1 MPHALESYVA
11 IADALALLLKP
22 HAEVVLHDLER
33 GTIFHMSGGLSLRQP
48 GDPSLTEIE
57 DVVSSN
63 RRIFGP
69 YAKTNFDG
77 RKMRSVS
84 AAISDRSGFPI
95 GLFCINLDVSVFEAM
110 RTLSRDFLCFAD
122 TEAKPSVLFETDWQE
137 EVNDIV
143 GQFLSDHRLSLNS
156 MTAEHRASLAAL
168 LDARG
173 LFEIRNAVPYIARV
187 LNLSRATLY
196 KTLKTVRAPR
206 P

>member
-1 MPHALESYVA
+1 MAHSLQSCVA
-11 IADALALLLKP
+11 IADAIASLLKP

-33 GTIFHMSGGLSLRQP
+33 GAIFHISGGHSLRQP
-48 GDPSLTEIE
+48 GDPSLTEVE
-57 DVVSSN
+57 DVVASKCQV
-63 RRIFGP
+63 FGP
-69 YAKTNFDG
+69 YAKTNVDG

-84 AAISDRSGFPI
+84 ATISDCSGFPI

-110 RTLSRDFLCFAD
+110 RSLSRDFLCFAD

-143 GQFLSDHRLSLNS
+143 GQFLFDHRLSLNS
-156 MTAEHRASLAAL
+156 MTAEHRASLTAL

-173 LFEIRNAVPYIARV
+173 LFEIRNAVPYISKV

-196 KTLKTVRAPR
+196 KTLKSARTPR
-206 P
+206 T